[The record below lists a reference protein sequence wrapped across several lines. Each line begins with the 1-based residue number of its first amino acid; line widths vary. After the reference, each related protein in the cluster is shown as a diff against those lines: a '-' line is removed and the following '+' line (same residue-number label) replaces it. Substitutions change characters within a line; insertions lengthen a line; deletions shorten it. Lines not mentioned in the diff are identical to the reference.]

1 MTKQDIVRKKLIE
14 RCKRERQFYIAQ
26 QLGISSQS
34 LSNFKQ
40 GVRNLSPET
49 LEALNDYLNDH
60 YIK

>member
-1 MTKQDIVRKKLIE
+1 MTRQEIVRKKLIE
-14 RCKRERQFYIAQ
+14 RCKRERQNYIAL

-40 GVRNLSPET
+40 GNRDLTQET